1 MKAFNKLLIIITI
14 ISLLV
19 PSFLIGYADEAN
31 LPITETQRDL
41 LLDALRDVEQQKSEW
56 DLENINFNKLHI
68 GYPIQTYN
76 YIANNLEHG
85 QVLYPIIH
93 NNQLILWA
101 YIHNNQF
108 QISDGLVSEV
118 RHAISESTSFALI
131 YDANSAYIYSDGT
144 VTKISDFLYP
154 IESRSQLSLGADLSR
169 FDITTRT
176 LADNVPIGYNNVSRA
191 LPVNAVCYITSVPQ
205 TMDKTCWAAT
215 TATIYNYI
223 NNLTGSSA
231 LDDIDVAQG
240 FLHNNYNRYLGYS
253 AIDSLLDTYEIPY
266 TGRYAYGVGSFTD
279 DDIYISIY
287 NGFPVFGGFQV
298 VGGAGHAATIYAC
311 NMVAGR
317 MSVAD
322 PNGGSYTA
330 TLNSNGIYSYIFT
343 GNNSTLELEF
353 AFFYPN

>member
-1 MKAFNKLLIIITI
+1 MKAFKRIMILITI
-14 ISLLV
+14 LSLLV
-19 PSFLIGYADEAN
+19 PSFLIGHAEN
-31 LPITETQRDL
+31 TNSPITDSQRNL
-41 LLDALRDVEQQKSEW
+41 LLDSLRDVEQQKSEW
-56 DLENINFNKLHI
+56 GLESIDFNNLYV

-76 YIANNLEHG
+76 YIANDLEQG
-85 QVLYPIIH
+85 QVLFPIIY

-101 YIHNNQF
+101 YIHNDQF
-108 QISDGLVSEV
+108 QISDGLVSAV
-118 RHAISESTSFALI
+118 RNAISESTSFALI

-154 IESRSQLSLGADLSR
+154 IESRSQLSLGADLSH

-176 LADNVPIGYNNVSRA
+176 LADNVAIGYNNVSRA
-191 LPVNAVCYITSVPQ
+191 LPVNAVCYVTSVPQ

-240 FLHNNYNRYLGYS
+240 YYGSNYNRYLDS
-253 AIDSLLDTYEIPY
+253 ANVAGLLEEYGIDYE
-266 TGRYAYGVGSFTD
+266 GASAYGYGTFTD
-279 DDIYISIY
+279 EDIYISLY
-287 NGFPVFGGFQV
+287 NDFPVFGCFQV
-298 VGGAGHAATIYAC
+298 VGGVGHAATIYAC

-322 PNGGSYTA
+322 PSGGSYTA
-330 TLNSNGIYSYIFT
+330 TINSDGLYSYVNT
-343 GNNSTLELEF
+343 SNSSTLVLEF
-353 AFFYPN
+353 ALFYPD